1 MMPTALLRQSVS
13 VEPYSGEAAAGPV
26 VDDGRAVSYPAR
38 VEQRRTLIRSTA
50 DAVVVS
56 EAAVYLRPD
65 AVVAVGDRVTVSGSV
80 YRVLAVEPQRGLLR
94 TEWLRVVLGR
104 SET

>member
-1 MMPTALLRQSVS
+1 MMPTALLRQSAS

-26 VDDGRAVSYPAR
+26 YGSAVSYPAR

-50 DAVVVS
+50 DAAVVS